1 MNRGGLI
8 QRFYDLVDDDV
19 QDLWERARVESL
31 MNDALM
37 EVYRTVEDGDEDY
50 FVKCKDYSV
59 TENANSETLFSL
71 PSDFKRVAV
80 VERLVSGGNPVPAEW
95 VTFSNRFDNGQRW
108 PTTST
113 ITTTRPRVYLKGTHL
128 GVVNP
133 ASAYTLR
140 MWYHHVVASMDSD
153 SDVPEAIPTDFHELI
168 ALEAAKRAMAT
179 EGRVFAFQDTHDRQL
194 ASLSIMTKQRQRQEP
209 RFVHLI

>member
-1 MNRGGLI
+1 M
-8 QRFYDLVDDDV
+8 
-19 QDLWERARVESL
+19 
-31 MNDALM
+31 
-37 EVYRTVEDGDEDY
+37 
-50 FVKCKDYSV
+50 
-59 TENANSETLFSL
+59 
-71 PSDFKRVAV
+71 
-80 VERLVSGGNPVPAEW
+80 
-95 VTFSNRFDNGQRW
+95 
-108 PTTST
+108 
-113 ITTTRPRVYLKGTHL
+113 
-128 GVVNP
+128 NP